1 VEKKENTMKKILIF
15 GAALAAFAT
24 VSATA
29 MAADPL
35 PFPAAQIQQV
45 FIATQTVLPDGTM
58 SNYFAPGSTVVF
70 RAYAVDPKSRAILA
84 QKQVKYFYV
93 AIPNESPLKFKYD
106 AAAPGASKG
115 LPWTATWTVPAT
127 YPVGTVPFKVLL
139 KTTSKRQGQFVQMP
153 VSAAMLTISKTP
165 PAAVSPGLG
174 AGAAGVAQTGKLDLS
189 LYVDTVAGTRPV
201 GVPARPIGCSQT
213 NVYKRGEQIV
223 VRAWGTDLNTGDV
236 LSSDNVKEAH
246 FSIAGQPDT
255 VLNWGA
261 HGTVGTQVFFWAN
274 ALIVPTSFP
283 LGEAT
288 VHVAYTTEDG
298 KTGTYDY
305 VINVIPS

>member
-1 VEKKENTMKKILIF
+1 MKKVLIF

-24 VSATA
+24 VTATA

-70 RAYAVDPKSRAILA
+70 RAYAVDPKSRSIVAA
-84 QKQVKYFYV
+84 KMVKYFYV
-93 AIPNESPLKFKYD
+93 SIPGQPTVKFKYD
-106 AAAPGASKG
+106 ASAPGASKG
-115 LPWTATWTVPAT
+115 LPWTATWTVPST
-127 YPVGTVPFKVLL
+127 FPQGTVAFKVLL
-139 KTTSKRQGQFVQMP
+139 KLTTKRQGQFVQMP
-153 VSAAMLTISKTP
+153 VSSAMLTILNSP
-165 PAAVSPGLG
+165 PAAISPGLN
-174 AGAAGVAQTGKLDLS
+174 AGAAGVAQSGKLDLS

-201 GVPARPIGCSQT
+201 GVPARQIGCSQT

-223 VRAWGTDLNTGDV
+223 VRAWGTDLNTADV
-236 LSSDNVKEAH
+236 LSSDNIKEAH
-246 FSIAGQPDT
+246 FSVPGQPDT

-261 HGTVGTQVFFWAN
+261 HGTVGSQVFFWAN
-274 ALIVPTSFP
+274 ALIVPTTFP
-283 LGEAT
+283 LGEST
-288 VHVAYTTEDG
+288 VHVAFTTEDG

-305 VINVIPS
+305 VINVIP